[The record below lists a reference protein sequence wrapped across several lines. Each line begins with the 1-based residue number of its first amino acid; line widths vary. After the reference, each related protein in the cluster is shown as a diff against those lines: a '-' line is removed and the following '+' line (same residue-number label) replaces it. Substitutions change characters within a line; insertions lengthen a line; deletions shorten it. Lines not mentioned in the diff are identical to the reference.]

1 MNDPETAKSKGRGCF
16 FYGCLTG
23 AILFILGAIALYF
36 GARYAV
42 KTVLNA
48 YTETSPAS
56 LPKTGLST
64 NELARLQAQLEQ
76 FQAAV
81 ESQKETEPLSLSG
94 AEINA
99 LIANEPQLRRY
110 QDQFSITIDRDQ
122 IKAQVSIPV
131 DQLGFTS
138 IKGRYLNGSAGLKAS
153 LEKGALVVRLQSL
166 EIKGQTIPP
175 PVLDRLSQENLA
187 AQAARDPDAVAF
199 LQKLDAIEVA
209 DGKITLKPKVQPAR

>member
-1 MNDPETAKSKGRGCF
+1 MSDQESPKSKGRGCF
-16 FYGCLTG
+16 FYGCLTV

-36 GARYAV
+36 GARYAM

-64 NELARLQAQLEQ
+64 NELARLQARLEQ
-76 FQAAV
+76 FKAAL
-81 ESQKETEPLSLSG
+81 ESQKETEPLALSG

-99 LIANEPQLRRY
+99 LIANEPQLRQY
-110 QDQFSITIDRDQ
+110 QDQFSVTIDQDQ

-131 DQLGFTS
+131 EQLAFNS
-138 IKGRYLNGSAGLKAS
+138 FKGRYLNGSAGLKAS
-153 LEKGALVVRLQSL
+153 LENGALVVRLQSL
-166 EIKGQTIPP
+166 AIKGQTIPP

-187 AQAARDPDAVAF
+187 ANAVRDPNAVVL
-199 LQKLDAIEVA
+199 LQRLAAIEVA
-209 DGKITLKPKVQPAR
+209 DGKITLKPKVQPER